1 MGAYAQW
8 WSDPDYLEDGAP
20 AALTIGGKAPSVEA
34 LLKLHL
40 RAGEHEAGLQLMK
53 DSPGIRVEDGGS
65 RWRATSAAFLSPPY
79 HSNSL
84 DRVARVFAGWL
95 STLRLNS
102 TVVDKADGMFE
113 QTLVTTAIP
122 LSYVSVLKRTAREQL
137 SQSLKSLYTP
147 MLKAERRPGP
157 KIKGEL
163 GIEVFMY
170 QLPPSR
176 ESAD

>member
-8 WSDPDYLEDGAP
+8 WTDPDYLENGTP
-20 AALTIGGKAPSVEA
+20 AALAIGGRAPSVEA
-34 LLKLHL
+34 LLKQHL
-40 RAGEHEAGLQLMK
+40 STGEYEAGLQLMK
-53 DSPGIRVEDGGS
+53 DSPGIRVEDGG

-102 TVVDKADGMFE
+102 TVVDKSDGMFE
-113 QTLVTTAIP
+113 QTLITTAIP

-137 SQSLKSLYTP
+137 SQSLQSLYTP
-147 MLKAERRPGP
+147 MLKAERRPGI

-176 ESAD
+176 EGAD